1 MKRKIKTGSLV
12 MVRKTHS
19 VWHYPDYPFSYSVQ
33 PQDDLKSGSILV
45 FIKYI
50 STRKTNKVYR
60 LAECLL
66 DGQKVYASIKHIY
79 AIKGA

>member
-19 VWHYPDYPFSYSVQ
+19 VWHYPDYPLFVQ
-33 PQDDLKSGSILV
+33 PEDDLKSGSILV

-50 STRKTNKVYR
+50 SSRKTNKIYR